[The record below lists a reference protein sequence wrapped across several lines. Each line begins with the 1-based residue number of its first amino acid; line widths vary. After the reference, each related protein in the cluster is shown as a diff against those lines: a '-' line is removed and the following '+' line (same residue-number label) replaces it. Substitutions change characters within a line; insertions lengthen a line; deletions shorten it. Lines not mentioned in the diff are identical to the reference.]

1 MLKFIFKFI
10 PVYVEFR
17 SLYWVQIEKQMKKDI
32 LQIFSLIDADR
43 YQDAQWLID
52 AFETRYYKYEIVK
65 KPEFV
70 SRTMSEIHRA
80 QAMVHCMLG

>member
-1 MLKFIFKFI
+1 MINLLKKLV

-17 SLYWVQIEKQMKKDI
+17 SLYWVQIEQQMKTDI